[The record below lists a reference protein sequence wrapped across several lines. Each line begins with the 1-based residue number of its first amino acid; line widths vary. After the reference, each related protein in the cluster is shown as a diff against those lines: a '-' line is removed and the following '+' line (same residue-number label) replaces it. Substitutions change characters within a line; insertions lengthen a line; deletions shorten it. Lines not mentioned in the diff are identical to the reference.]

1 MQAEITSADAPPVG
15 LLLLHKSTK
24 IEVYSDRV
32 QFSQVGEVPPMA
44 GERGNVIG
52 FSRASRK
59 RMFDL
64 LHELEFEK
72 ATFVTLTYGGCY
84 PTDGREIKR
93 HLKEYRRR
101 FEHKWGKVQ
110 GVWRLEL
117 QRRGAAHFHIMY
129 LDCPFIPVG
138 ELSLLWHKVIKS
150 SDEAHLACGV
160 DIKLVTSRKESKLV
174 ASYLSKYLAK
184 DVGSVDCERVTKIG
198 RCWGKWNVERG
209 EVFTL
214 EVESGGEVGILANVI
229 DCLGG
234 SLPFTRG
241 VGWNFTVYGNN
252 LGTSVLRDDLRKALS
267 VSG

>member
-1 MQAEITSADAPPVG
+1 MEDNTVPVG

-24 IEVYSDRV
+24 VRVYADRV
-32 QFSQVGEVPPMA
+32 EFAQAGEVPPMA
-44 GERGNVIG
+44 GERGNVEG

-72 ATFVTLTYGGCY
+72 ATFVTLTYGGDY
-84 PTDGREIKR
+84 PTDGREVKR
-93 HLKEYRRR
+93 HLREYRRR
-101 FEHKWGKVQ
+101 FEHRWGRVPA
-110 GVWRLEL
+110 VWRLEL

-138 ELSLLWHKVIKS
+138 ELSLLWHRVIKS
-150 SDEAHLACGV
+150 SDAAHLACGV

-184 DVGSVDCERVTKIG
+184 DVGGVDCERITKIG
-198 RCWGKWNVERG
+198 RCWGRWNVETRAPF
-209 EVFTL
+209 EI
-214 EVESGGEVGILANVI
+214 EVESGREAGVLVNVI

-234 SLPFTRG
+234 SLPFARG
-241 VGWNFTVYGNN
+241 DGWNFTIYGCS
-252 LGTSVLRDDLRKALS
+252 LGTGIFRDNLTKAIKGS
-267 VSG
+267 